1 MDTGYWIQDT
11 GYRIPD
17 TGYWIQDT
25 GYRIKIMKCNQI

>member
-25 GYRIKIMKCNQI
+25 GWGKKMKIDQVM